1 VGLRFFHETSTPS
14 MWSSIPARASIESLS
29 MTPSNLRAIGSE
41 VSGLAGLKQR
51 SDSRQSIP
59 SLFTDML
66 AI

>member
-14 MWSSIPARASIESLS
+14 MWSSIEPASRGPCLS
-29 MTPSNLRAIGSE
+29 MTPSTLRAMGSE

-51 SDSRQSIP
+51 SYSRQSLP